1 MNLLNIKERKND
13 RKRNHNM
20 SGQELWIQH
29 LMNVEI
35 LEVYTK
41 ERHLELFK
49 RMLQRSHEP
58 YEIKENGLQSACNK
72 H

>member
-1 MNLLNIKERKND
+1 
-13 RKRNHNM
+13 M

-29 LMNVEI
+29 LTQLRNVEI

-49 RMLQRSHEP
+49 RMLQHSHEP